1 MQASTVLTEVRLRA
15 GSFHHGR
22 PAVFKGPPGPSPG
35 RDGARTL
42 VIFGPFGEFPGKGKK
57 ASNPRLGK
65 KSKDKENALTFPIF
79 RSRKILWKIHR
90 EFPRERPNFTKY
102 EIPGKNPAPKAPPTN
117 ERGRR
122 GSCTTSSTTTSTTSS
137 TTTYLEVD
145 GSANSTDP
153 GR

>member
-79 RSRKILWKIHR
+79 RFLYILWIFR
-90 EFPRERPNFTKY
+90 MEFPRDLPHF
-102 EIPGKNPAPKAPPTN
+102 I
-117 ERGRR
+117 
-122 GSCTTSSTTTSTTSS
+122 
-137 TTTYLEVD
+137 
-145 GSANSTDP
+145 
-153 GR
+153 